1 MVDKGDGLG
10 ELVGGLSLL
19 GVLSFI
25 ELYLHGLAEG
35 HIIDE
40 VEQKPRFGQL
50 AKFFTGPGIAD
61 ASGNKN

>member
-10 ELVGGLSLL
+10 ELVGVLSLF

-25 ELYLHGLAEG
+25 ELYLHSLAEA

-40 VEQKPRFGQL
+40 VERKLRVAQL
-50 AKFFTGPGIAD
+50 AKFFQGLA
-61 ASGNKN
+61 